1 MTSEREFDFPVSQP
15 LITEKLTQT
24 PLKATESN
32 AAAKCTQCGKTM
44 RHMPLFLKNIT
55 CRDCYGMERY
65 RRGSVVMPTDQPIL
79 AVPASDE
86 TVTA

>member
-1 MTSEREFDFPVSQP
+1 MTSEPEFTLPASQP

-65 RRGSVVMPTDQPIL
+65 RRGSTAMSSDNPVLAAPTP
-79 AVPASDE
+79 DE

>member
-1 MTSEREFDFPVSQP
+1 
-15 LITEKLTQT
+15 
-24 PLKATESN
+24 
-32 AAAKCTQCGKTM
+32 M

-65 RRGSVVMPTDQPIL
+65 RPGNTTM
-79 AVPASDE
+79 PASHPALMAPAPDE